1 MKRNQIIL
9 AGVGL
14 LIVALLIYTFT
25 SDEPVQRDLKAQAF
39 RADFEELVV
48 STGELLALN
57 SEEIRGPD
65 GMRRYGLYNIKI
77 ADLVPE
83 GSYVKK
89 GDIVAKLDKTE
100 LSSRMSSVYTELE
113 KARSQYTQTK
123 LDTALQLRKERSN
136 LESLAFD
143 LRQKKIELK
152 QSKYEPPATI
162 QRIKL
167 ELEKLKQSL
176 RQAEENYQIIK
187 RQSAARMQEAA
198 ANLTQERRKYEA
210 LQELEKE
217 FTIRAPKPG
226 MVIYYREWD
235 GEKREAG
242 SNISPWNPTVATLPD
257 LSVMQSKTYINEVD
271 IRKVKKGQ
279 PVRLGLDALP
289 DAKLTGSVTSVANVG
304 EKREG
309 YDSKVFEVIIR
320 VDQSDSTY
328 RPGMTTSNEIVVNQL
343 EDKLQIPLE
352 AVFTQNDTT
361 FVYTTGAIGTYKQ
374 EVRLGASNDRYAVVK
389 GGLEAG
395 ATVYLNQP
403 AGTDEMKLE
412 TLSAAAKE

>member
-9 AGVGL
+9 AVVGL
-14 LIVALLIYTFT
+14 LLLGLLIYTF
-25 SDEPVQRDLKAQAF
+25 SSEEEVQRDLKAQAF
-39 RADFEELVV
+39 RADFEEVVV
-48 STGELLALN
+48 STGELMALN

-83 GSYVKK
+83 GSYVEE
-89 GDIVAKLDKTE
+89 GDVVAKLDKTD
-100 LSSRMSSVYTELE
+100 LSTRLNSVFTELE

-123 LDTALQLRKERSN
+123 LDTALQLRQERSN
-136 LESLAFD
+136 LESLEFD
-143 LRQKKIELK
+143 LKQKKVELK

-167 ELEKLKQSL
+167 NLEKLRQSL
-176 RQAEENYQIIK
+176 RQAKENYQIIQE
-187 RQSAARMQEAA
+187 QSEAKMQEAA
-198 ANLTQERRKYEA
+198 ANLTQQRRKYEA
-210 LQELEKE
+210 LQKLEKA

-235 GEKREAG
+235 GEKRKAG
-242 SNISPWNPTVATLPD
+242 SNISPWNPSVATLPD

-271 IRKVKKGQ
+271 IRKVKEDQK
-279 PVRLGLDALP
+279 VRLGLDALP
-289 DAKLTGSVTSVANVG
+289 DAKLTGTVSSVANVG

-309 YDSKVFEVIIR
+309 YDSKVFEVVIR

-343 EDKLQIPLE
+343 KDKLQVPLE
-352 AVFTQNDTT
+352 AVFTQHDTT
-361 FVYTTGAIGTYKQ
+361 FVYTTGTVGTFKK
-374 EVRLGASNDRYAVVK
+374 EVRLGASNDRFAVIK
-389 GGLEAG
+389 AGLEKG

-403 AGTDEMKLE
+403 AGADKMKLE
-412 TLSAAAKE
+412 PLPSASKE